1 MQGICSHPEWLLI
14 SMDVFN
20 MDLKTDSPRMR
31 KALMLETNV
40 ILIQATSRY

>member
-1 MQGICSHPEWLLI
+1 MHGVCSNTEWLLI

-20 MDLKTDSPRMR
+20 MDLKTDSSRMR

-40 ILIQATSRY
+40 ILIQATSQY